1 MSVGAKKLKKNEV
14 TKLMA
19 EWVDRLGLW
28 DWRIDF
34 AYSCE
39 PDEVP
44 LTDACGCTSWQESTK
59 TAMIRILDESYY
71 GDRVI
76 PFDFEEILVHE
87 LLHLKLCILD
97 YEDGDDM
104 MNTHSRVLHQVV
116 DDLARALISAKRKG
130 AKKNE
135 GSKENTQVL
144 QRTGKSVDEGAG
156 LEVRSADEQRSR
168 CVCR

>member
-1 MSVGAKKLKKNEV
+1 MSVGAKRMKKNEAA
-14 TKLMA
+14 KLLA

-34 AYSCE
+34 AYGCE
-39 PDEVP
+39 PDDVP

-87 LLHLKLCILD
+87 LLHLKLCMLD
-97 YEDGDDM
+97 YEGDDGGL

-130 AKKNE
+130 AKKDE
-135 GSKENTQVL
+135 RPRENTQVL
-144 QRTGKSVDEGAG
+144 QRTGKSVDEGA
-156 LEVRSADEQRSR
+156 
-168 CVCR
+168 